1 MRIRLVVATVVV
13 TVGVLGM
20 SALHASASG
29 PLSLSAPASAV
40 LGSGAPGTTIA
51 AAIGPVTVT
60 DDRALLSASWTVTV
74 AETDFANGAQTIPAT
89 DASYAPGTITT
100 TGVITVIPTS
110 VTLANSAQTVVTGTD
125 GVGDNT
131 ATWDP
136 TVAVTVPA
144 TAAAGTYTGT
154 LTQAITGTT
163 STASVTVTFTV
174 TSGALTLS
182 VPVAANLGSG
192 APGTTISAPIGPV
205 TVTDDRAL
213 LAASWTVTV
222 AETDFA
228 NGAQTIPA
236 TDASYAPGT
245 ITTTGVI
252 TVIPTS
258 VTLANSAQ
266 TVVTGTDGVGDNT
279 ATWDPTVAVTVP
291 ATAAAGTYTGTLTH
305 SIDPSVT
312 ITFTVVPATPS
323 ITTSQQPATAA
334 VGSSI
339 ADQATVTGDNPTG
352 TVTFN
357 LYNNPN
363 GTGTP
368 LFTDTE
374 NLVGGV
380 ATSAG
385 YSPTATG
392 TVYWVATYNGDS
404 NNNPV
409 TNGLA
414 DEPVT
419 VTPAAAT
426 HFTVS
431 APASVTVGTSFSVTV
446 GALGAFNNVATTYRG
461 TVHFTTTDPG
471 SDVVLPADYTFTAG
485 DNGTHTFSGVALATA
500 GSQTV
505 TATDTTTSSVNGTSG
520 TITVSPAT
528 PSITTSP
535 QPATAT
541 AGSSIADQ
549 ATVTGDNPTGTVT
562 FNLYNNPNGTG
573 TSLFTDTDNLVGGV
587 ATSAGYTPSA
597 TGTVYWV
604 ATYDGDSNNNP
615 VTSGPALEPVVVTAV
630 IVPPSIAK
638 AFDPASVQ
646 IDGTSMLTFT
656 ISNPNGGTA
665 LTGVAFTDTLPSGLV
680 VSTPNGLTDSCG
692 GTANAAAGGA
702 TISLTGTSVAASAT
716 CTVVVNVTGNS
727 AGTFTNTSGAV
738 SSANGGTGNTATG
751 VLTVAAPVPPG
762 PGPTTT
768 TTTAPAPLAPFP
780 RADGSYPNGGIVTF
794 AGAHYV
800 FAGGRAFAASA
811 NQLAAVQKVDPA
823 QVLAAPAGASA
834 PTAVA
839 PRSGVTV
846 STREVDG
853 NATIYVVGT
862 DGELHPFATPGQ
874 YLHDG
879 YDPAM
884 VITVPNL
891 GGLTVGSNAAA
902 GLTALATRADGA
914 IVNSSGTFF
923 TFAGGKAFGIPT
935 PAALMQ
941 VRKTNSAAELQ
952 GSVTSADTGAPIA
965 NGVVLSVAGP
975 VYISYSGDLYPFKTM
990 AQLANSGYGGTPA
1003 VPAPHTGGL
1012 TIVVPY
1018 SGS

>member
-40 LGSGAPGTTIA
+40 LGSGAPGTTITA
-51 AAIGPVTVT
+51 ALGPVTVT
-60 DDRALLSASWTVTV
+60 DDRALASASWTVTA
-74 AETDFANGAQTIPAT
+74 AETDFSNGLQTIPAT
-89 DASYAPGTITT
+89 DASYIAGTITT
-100 TGVITVIPTS
+100 TGTITVTPTN
-110 VTLANSAQTVVTGTD
+110 VTLANTAQTVVTGTA
-125 GVGDNT
+125 GVGNNT
-131 ATWDP
+131 ASWDP

-144 TAAAGTYTGT
+144 AAVAGTYTGT

-182 VPVAANLGSG
+182 TPVSANLGSG
-192 APGTTISAPIGPV
+192 APGTTISAQIGPV
-205 TVTDDRAL
+205 SATDDRAL
-213 LAASWTVTV
+213 LSASWTVTA

-228 NGAQTIPA
+228 NGTQTIPA

-252 TVIPTS
+252 TVTPTS

-352 TVTFN
+352 TATFN

-385 YSPTATG
+385 FTPTATG
-392 TVYWVATYNGDS
+392 TVYWVATYNGDI

-409 TNGLA
+409 TSGLA
-414 DEPVT
+414 GEPVT
-419 VTPAAAT
+419 VTPAAVARLA
-426 HFTVS
+426 VS
-431 APASVTVGTSFSVTV
+431 APPSVTAGTPFSVTV
-446 GALGAFNNVATTYRG
+446 SAVDAFNNVATTYRG
-461 TVHFTTTDPG
+461 TVHFTTTDTG
-471 SDVVLPADYTFTAG
+471 SGVVLPADYTFTAG

-505 TATDTTTSSVNGTSG
+505 TATDTTTNSVNGTSG
-520 TITVSPAT
+520 TITVTPAAATHMAVSAPPSVTAGTPFSVTVSAVDAFNNVATTYRGTVHFTTTDTGSGVVLPADYTFTAGDNGTHTFSGVALATAGSQTVTATDTTTNSVNGTSGTITLSPAT

-535 QPATAT
+535 QPAKAT
-541 AGSSIADQ
+541 VGSSIADR

-573 TSLFTDTDNLVGGV
+573 TPLFTDTENLVGGV
-587 ATSAGYTPSA
+587 ATSAGYTPMA
-597 TGTVYWV
+597 IGTVYWV
-604 ATYDGDSNNNP
+604 ATYNGDSNNNP
-615 VTSGPALEPVVVTAV
+615 VTRGPALEPVVVTAV

-638 AFDPASVQ
+638 TFDPASVQ
-646 IDGTSMLTFT
+646 IDGTSTLTFT
-656 ISNPNGGTA
+656 ITNPNGGTA

-692 GTANAAAGGA
+692 GTANAGAGGG
-702 TISLTGTSVAASAT
+702 TISLTGASVAASAT

-738 SSANGGTGNTATG
+738 SSANGGTGNTGTA

-762 PGPTTT
+762 PARRRQLQQRRHRCRPSPT
-768 TTTAPAPLAPFP
+768 
-780 RADGSYPNGGIVTF
+780 
-794 AGAHYV
+794 
-800 FAGGRAFAASA
+800 
-811 NQLAAVQKVDPA
+811 
-823 QVLAAPAGASA
+823 
-834 PTAVA
+834 PT
-839 PRSGVTV
+839 G
-846 STREVDG
+846 
-853 NATIYVVGT
+853 
-862 DGELHPFATPGQ
+862 ATP
-874 YLHDG
+874 
-879 YDPAM
+879 M
-884 VITVPNL
+884 
-891 GGLTVGSNAAA
+891 GG
-902 GLTALATRADGA
+902 
-914 IVNSSGTFF
+914 
-923 TFAGGKAFGIPT
+923 
-935 PAALMQ
+935 
-941 VRKTNSAAELQ
+941 
-952 GSVTSADTGAPIA
+952 
-965 NGVVLSVAGP
+965 
-975 VYISYSGDLYPFKTM
+975 
-990 AQLANSGYGGTPA
+990 
-1003 VPAPHTGGL
+1003 
-1012 TIVVPY
+1012 
-1018 SGS
+1018 

>member
-60 DDRALLSASWTVTV
+60 DDRALLS
-74 AETDFANGAQTIPAT
+74 
-89 DASYAPGTITT
+89 
-100 TGVITVIPTS
+100 
-110 VTLANSAQTVVTGTD
+110 
-125 GVGDNT
+125 
-131 ATWDP
+131 
-136 TVAVTVPA
+136 
-144 TAAAGTYTGT
+144 
-154 LTQAITGTT
+154 
-163 STASVTVTFTV
+163 
-174 TSGALTLS
+174 
-182 VPVAANLGSG
+182 
-192 APGTTISAPIGPV
+192 
-205 TVTDDRAL
+205 
-213 LAASWTVTV
+213 ASWTVTV

-952 GSVTSADTGAPIA
+952 GSVTSADTGTPIA

>member
-60 DDRALLSASWTVTV
+60 DDRALLS
-74 AETDFANGAQTIPAT
+74 
-89 DASYAPGTITT
+89 
-100 TGVITVIPTS
+100 
-110 VTLANSAQTVVTGTD
+110 
-125 GVGDNT
+125 
-131 ATWDP
+131 
-136 TVAVTVPA
+136 
-144 TAAAGTYTGT
+144 
-154 LTQAITGTT
+154 
-163 STASVTVTFTV
+163 
-174 TSGALTLS
+174 
-182 VPVAANLGSG
+182 
-192 APGTTISAPIGPV
+192 
-205 TVTDDRAL
+205 
-213 LAASWTVTV
+213 ASWTVTV

-374 NLVGGV
+374 NLVGGA

-385 YSPTATG
+385 YSPT
-392 TVYWVATYNGDS
+392 
-404 NNNPV
+404 
-409 TNGLA
+409 
-414 DEPVT
+414 
-419 VTPAAAT
+419 
-426 HFTVS
+426 
-431 APASVTVGTSFSVTV
+431 
-446 GALGAFNNVATTYRG
+446 
-461 TVHFTTTDPG
+461 
-471 SDVVLPADYTFTAG
+471 
-485 DNGTHTFSGVALATA
+485 
-500 GSQTV
+500 
-505 TATDTTTSSVNGTSG
+505 
-520 TITVSPAT
+520 
-528 PSITTSP
+528 
-535 QPATAT
+535 
-541 AGSSIADQ
+541 
-549 ATVTGDNPTGTVT
+549 
-562 FNLYNNPNGTG
+562 
-573 TSLFTDTDNLVGGV
+573 
-587 ATSAGYTPSA
+587 A

-952 GSVTSADTGAPIA
+952 GSVTSADTGTPIA

>member
-1 MRIRLVVATVVV
+1 
-13 TVGVLGM
+13 
-20 SALHASASG
+20 
-29 PLSLSAPASAV
+29 
-40 LGSGAPGTTIA
+40 
-51 AAIGPVTVT
+51 
-60 DDRALLSASWTVTV
+60 
-74 AETDFANGAQTIPAT
+74 
-89 DASYAPGTITT
+89 
-100 TGVITVIPTS
+100 
-110 VTLANSAQTVVTGTD
+110 
-125 GVGDNT
+125 
-131 ATWDP
+131 
-136 TVAVTVPA
+136 
-144 TAAAGTYTGT
+144 
-154 LTQAITGTT
+154 
-163 STASVTVTFTV
+163 VTVTFTV

-702 TISLTGTSVAASAT
+702 TISLTGTSVAA
-716 CTVVVNVTGNS
+716 
-727 AGTFTNTSGAV
+727 
-738 SSANGGTGNTATG
+738 
-751 VLTVAAPVPPG
+751 PVPPG

-952 GSVTSADTGAPIA
+952 GSVTSADTGTPIA

>member
-1 MRIRLVVATVVV
+1 MRIRLVVATVVA

-40 LGSGAPGTTIA
+40 LGSGAPGTTITA
-51 AAIGPVTVT
+51 ALGPVTVTDDRALASASWTVTAAETDFSNGAQTIPATDASYIAGTITTTGTITVTPTNVTLANTAQTVVTGTAGVGNNTASWDPSVAVTVPAAAVAGTYTGTLTQAITGTTSTASVTLTFTVTSGALTLSTPVSANLGSGAPGTTISAPIGPVSAT
-60 DDRALLSASWTVTV
+60 DDRALLSASWTVTA
-74 AETDFANGAQTIPAT
+74 AETDFANGTQTIPAT

-100 TGVITVIPTS
+100 TGVITVTPTS
-110 VTLANSAQTVVTGTD
+110 VS
-125 GVGDNT
+125 
-131 ATWDP
+131 
-136 TVAVTVPA
+136 
-144 TAAAGTYTGT
+144 
-154 LTQAITGTT
+154 
-163 STASVTVTFTV
+163 
-174 TSGALTLS
+174 
-182 VPVAANLGSG
+182 
-192 APGTTISAPIGPV
+192 
-205 TVTDDRAL
+205 
-213 LAASWTVTV
+213 
-222 AETDFA
+222 
-228 NGAQTIPA
+228 
-236 TDASYAPGT
+236 
-245 ITTTGVI
+245 
-252 TVIPTS
+252 
-258 VTLANSAQ
+258 LANSAQ

-352 TVTFN
+352 TATFN

-385 YSPTATG
+385 FTSTATG

-404 NNNPV
+404 NNNTV
-409 TNGLA
+409 TSGLA
-414 DEPVT
+414 GEPVT
-419 VTPAAAT
+419 VTPAAVARLA
-426 HFTVS
+426 VS
-431 APASVTVGTSFSVTV
+431 APASVTAGTPFSVTV
-446 GALGAFNNVATTYRG
+446 SAVDAFNNVATTYRG
-461 TVHFTTTDPG
+461 TVHFTTTDTG
-471 SDVVLPADYTFTAG
+471 SGVVLPADYTFTAG

-505 TATDTTTSSVNGTSG
+505 TATDTTTNSVNGTSG

-541 AGSSIADQ
+541 VGSSMADR

-573 TSLFTDTDNLVGGV
+573 TPLFADTENLVGGV
-587 ATSAGYTPSA
+587 ATSAGYTPTA
-597 TGTVYWV
+597 IGTVYWV
-604 ATYDGDSNNNP
+604 ATYNGDSNNNP

-646 IDGTSMLTFT
+646 IDGTSTLTFT
-656 ISNPNGGTA
+656 ITNPNGATA
-665 LTGVAFTDTLPSGLV
+665 LTGVTFTDTLPSGLV

-692 GTANAAAGGA
+692 GTANAGAGGA
-702 TISLTGTSVAASAT
+702 TISLTGASVAASAT
-716 CTVVVNVTGNS
+716 CTVVVNVRGNS

-738 SSANGGTGNTATG
+738 GSANGGTGNTATA

-768 TTTAPAPLAPFP
+768 NTTAPAPLPPFP
-780 RADGSYPNGGIVTF
+780 HANGSYPNGGIVTF

-811 NQLAAVQKVDPA
+811 RQLAAVQKVDPA

-853 NATIYVVGT
+853 NTTIYVVGT

-941 VRKTNSAAELQ
+941 VRKTNSAADLQ

-965 NGVVLSVAGP
+965 NGVVLSAAGP
-975 VYISYSGDLYPFKTM
+975 VYVSYSGDLYPFKTM

-1003 VPAPHTGGL
+1003 VPAP
-1012 TIVVPY
+1012 PPAA
-1018 SGS
+1018 

>member
-446 GALGAFNNVATTYRG
+446 SALGAFNNVATTYRG

-702 TISLTGTSVAASAT
+702 TISLTGTSVGASAT

-762 PGPTTT
+762 P
-768 TTTAPAPLAPFP
+768 ARRRQLQP
-780 RADGSYPNGGIVTF
+780 RRHRWRPS
-794 AGAHYV
+794 
-800 FAGGRAFAASA
+800 
-811 NQLAAVQKVDPA
+811 PA
-823 QVLAAPAGASA
+823 QMG
-834 PTAVA
+834 
-839 PRSGVTV
+839 
-846 STREVDG
+846 
-853 NATIYVVGT
+853 
-862 DGELHPFATPGQ
+862 ATP
-874 YLHDG
+874 
-879 YDPAM
+879 M
-884 VITVPNL
+884 
-891 GGLTVGSNAAA
+891 GG
-902 GLTALATRADGA
+902 
-914 IVNSSGTFF
+914 
-923 TFAGGKAFGIPT
+923 
-935 PAALMQ
+935 
-941 VRKTNSAAELQ
+941 
-952 GSVTSADTGAPIA
+952 
-965 NGVVLSVAGP
+965 
-975 VYISYSGDLYPFKTM
+975 
-990 AQLANSGYGGTPA
+990 
-1003 VPAPHTGGL
+1003 
-1012 TIVVPY
+1012 
-1018 SGS
+1018 